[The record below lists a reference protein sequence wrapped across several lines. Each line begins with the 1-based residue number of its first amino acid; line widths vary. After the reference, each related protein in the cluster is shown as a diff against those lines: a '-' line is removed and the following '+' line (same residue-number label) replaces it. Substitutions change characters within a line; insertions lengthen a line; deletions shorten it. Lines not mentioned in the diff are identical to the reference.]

1 MIKVH
6 GMSAIAGAGLCIAV
20 AALPGCAQRGASH
33 ETAAGHH
40 HAMPSATT
48 KAADLRA
55 ALDILLTEHVNLSVA
70 ATGAAIGGRQAEFD
84 AAAAALDDNSVAISQ
99 AVGSIYG
106 PEVAADFL
114 SLWRD
119 HITQLVTYTVAAAA
133 GDQAKRDE
141 TAGEM
146 LNYTVDFSNFLSVS
160 NPDLPREAVTDL
172 LKTHVATLKAVV
184 DAQIAGDSTA
194 AFTAQHEA
202 HDHMNAVAVALAE
215 TIVQQYPERFQ

>member
-1 MIKVH
+1 MIKRP
-6 GMSAIAGAGLCIAV
+6 GMPAVAGLLLCAAV
-20 AALPGCAQRGASH
+20 AVSGCTHRGAPH
-33 ETAAGHH
+33 DMAGHH
-40 HAMPSATT
+40 HAMPTATT

-55 ALDILLTEHVNLSVA
+55 ALDMLLTEHVTLSVA

-106 PEVAADFL
+106 PEVESDFL
-114 SLWRD
+114 MLWRD
-119 HITQLVTYTVAAAA
+119 HIAQLVTYTAAAAA

-146 LNYTVDFSNFLSVS
+146 LNYTVDFANFLSVS
-160 NPDLPREAVTDL
+160 NPDLPRAAVTDL

-184 DAQIAGDSTA
+184 DAQLAGDSAA